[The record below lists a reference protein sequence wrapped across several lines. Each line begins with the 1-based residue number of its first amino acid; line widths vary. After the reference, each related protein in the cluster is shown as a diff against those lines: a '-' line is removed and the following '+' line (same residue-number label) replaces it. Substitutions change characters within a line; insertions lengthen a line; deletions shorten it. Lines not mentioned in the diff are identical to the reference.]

1 VPGPVAAITI
11 VDALSMRAIP
21 DAAVQQRAPVILQT
35 SVRTGVGSDEVA
47 EQQGLDVALDFTRTT
62 GVDVLAPAI
71 GNAHV
76 TYRPAPT
83 LDVQEVSD
91 IVAATGTPIALHGG
105 SGVSDGQFRELVSRG
120 CAKRQGVVSTAP
132 TLVLDCDGTLANTE
146 WYGHLPAFHRM
157 FAEAGLAL
165 VWSEDND
172 ADKLRIGEYCTSL
185 DMAGVSLTLVLLDEK
200 IEGLLAAP
208 ADIPIR
214 AF

>member
-1 VPGPVAAITI
+1 MAAINI

-62 GVDVLAPAI
+62 GVDMLAPAI

-83 LDVQEVSD
+83 LDVQKVSD

-120 CAKRQGVVSTAP
+120 CAKRQGVVSSAP

-146 WYGHLPAFHRM
+146 RYGHLSAFTARSPKP
-157 FAEAGLAL
+157 G
-165 VWSEDND
+165 WPSCGP
-172 ADKLRIGEYCTSL
+172 RTTTRTSCGS
-185 DMAGVSLTLVLLDEK
+185 ASTARRWTWRGC
-200 IEGLLAAP
+200 
-208 ADIPIR
+208 R
-214 AF
+214 